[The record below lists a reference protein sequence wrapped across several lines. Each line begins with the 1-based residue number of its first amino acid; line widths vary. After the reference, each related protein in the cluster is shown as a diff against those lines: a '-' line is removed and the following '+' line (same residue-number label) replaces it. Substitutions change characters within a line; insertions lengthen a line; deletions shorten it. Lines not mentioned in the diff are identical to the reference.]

1 MLRTRRHDTSEES
14 VQFVR
19 VDARQKAG
27 HHVTAIS
34 LSVASYGGGMFS
46 IASRNKGQLNVFIAV
61 LYSMMIGVAYYG
73 RLYNCGREH
82 LRAGDSGALPL

>member
-1 MLRTRRHDTSEES
+1 
-14 VQFVR
+14 
-19 VDARQKAG
+19 
-27 HHVTAIS
+27 
-34 LSVASYGGGMFS
+34 MFS

-82 LRAGDSGALPL
+82 LRAGDSGALPLYWVVTAGQCKTQIF